1 MRIMFVCHG
10 NVCRSA
16 LSEYLLRDALPNAT
30 VTSSGL
36 LYLEGHPMEQHYVR
50 ELASRHIDGTPH
62 KSRHIDDAMVD
73 GNDVIL
79 VFTDAQLSEI
89 LQEYPMA
96 ARKTYLIDDF
106 ANLAHACLSDGDFA
120 QATTLGER
128 FEIMQMN
135 EPFKRP
141 TLPRAKEIE
150 DPYGGTNALYTEVA
164 QTIEADI
171 RTIADA
177 LTK

>member
-16 LSEYLLRDALPNAT
+16 LSEYLLRDALPNVT

-36 LYLEGHPMEQHYVR
+36 LYFEGHPMERHYVR
-50 ELASRHIDGTPH
+50 ELASHHIDGTPH
-62 KSRHIDDAMVD
+62 RSRHITDAMVD
-73 GNDVIL
+73 GNNAIL
-79 VFTDAQLSEI
+79 VFTDAQLSEL

-120 QATTLGER
+120 QAATIGER

-150 DPYGGTNALYTEVA
+150 DPYGGTDALYTEVA
-164 QTIEADI
+164 QAIEANI

-177 LTK
+177 LNK

>member
-16 LSEYLLRDALPNAT
+16 LSEYLLRDALPNVT

-36 LYLEGHPMEQHYVR
+36 LYFEGHPMERHYVR
-50 ELASRHIDGTPH
+50 ELASHHIDGTPH
-62 KSRHIDDAMVD
+62 RSRHITDAMVD
-73 GNDVIL
+73 GNNAIL
-79 VFTDAQLSEI
+79 VFTDAQLSEL

-120 QATTLGER
+120 QAATIGER

-150 DPYGGTNALYTEVA
+150 DPYGGTDALYTEVA
-164 QTIEADI
+164 QAIEASI
-171 RTIADA
+171 RSIADA